1 MPHTAHTESPTRRE
15 VRSLEHRISLYEQF
29 LPDWPALAE
38 SFRKDL
44 AQAVERMEEYERGGY
59 TKLLGSVLHCTHVG
73 M

>member
-44 AQAVERMEEYERGGY
+44 VQAVECMEEHARG
-59 TKLLGSVLHCTHVG
+59 
-73 M
+73 